1 MDLSYLVGQ
10 IKGTD
15 TFPTLRLRQA
25 YVVATHNS
33 PKTID
38 IQIAGDTNTLPS
50 VKYLHSYSPQTGDT
64 IFVLTNGADILCLG
78 DIATQV
84 QKPQVI
90 LYTPTIRR

>member
-25 YVVATHNS
+25 FVVAHHNS
-33 PKTID
+33 PKRVD

-50 VKYLHSYSPQTGDT
+50 VKYLDSYTPTASDT
-64 IFVLTNGADILCLG
+64 VFILTNGADILCLG
-78 DIATQV
+78 KIAT
-84 QKPQVI
+84 
-90 LYTPTIRR
+90 